1 MTEQGVRRLFSLA
14 GVLPLSVAHALGA
27 LIGWVAAFIPNRMRQ
42 VTRRNLELC
51 FPHMS
56 QHERRRLERQSLME
70 TGKTLCEA
78 PIFWRKPR
86 QAVLDMVRETPG
98 IEAVHQAHAEGRGI
112 ILLTPHF
119 GAWELGGLYCS
130 SLWPMTILYKPPKQ
144 AALDAPIREGRA
156 RFGAA
161 VVPTDASGVRALL
174 RSLKNLEAVGI
185 LPDQEPTEGEGV
197 FAPFLGHP
205 ALTMTLPMRLLARTR
220 GEHEARVFLTITER
234 LPHGRG
240 FRQHFMPAE
249 PGMYSEDMTLAAA
262 ALNRGVEA
270 CLRIA
275 PAQYQWSYKRF
286 RQHPQG
292 GDRYAANSSQ
302 GQTKT

>member
-1 MTEQGVRRLFSLA
+1 MTEQGVRRIFGLA
-14 GVLPLSVAHALGA
+14 GRLPLSIAHALGA
-27 LIGWVAAFIPNRMRQ
+27 MIGLVATLCPNRMRA

-51 FPHMS
+51 FPQLS
-56 QHERRRLERQSLME
+56 PHERRRLERQSLIE

-78 PIFWRKPR
+78 PIFWRKSR
-86 QAVLDMVRETPG
+86 QTVLDLVRETPG
-98 IEAVHQAHAEGRGI
+98 IAAVHRAHAEERGI

-130 SLWPMTILYKPPKQ
+130 SQWPMTILYKPPKQ

-161 VVPTDASGVRALL
+161 VVPTDSSGVRALL
-174 RSLKNLEAVGI
+174 RGLKNAEAVGI

-220 GEHEARVFLTITER
+220 GERQARVFLTITER
-234 LPHGRG
+234 LPHARG

-249 PGMYSEDMTLAAA
+249 DDIYSDDMQLATA

-270 CLRIA
+270 CLHVA
-275 PAQYQWSYKRF
+275 PQQYQWSYKRF
-286 RQHPQG
+286 RQRPEG
-292 GDRYAANSSQ
+292 LPEIY
-302 GQTKT
+302 

>member
-1 MTEQGVRRLFSLA
+1 MTPQSVRRLFTLA
-14 GVLPLSVAHALGA
+14 GLLSLPAVHAVGA
-27 LIGWVAAFIPNRMRQ
+27 LIGLVASLVPNRMRQ

-51 FPHMS
+51 FPQWS
-56 QHERRRLERQSLME
+56 AAERRRLERQSLIE

-86 QAVLDMVRETPG
+86 QTVLDLVRECPG

-112 ILLTPHF
+112 VLLTPHF

-130 SLWPMTILYKPPKQ
+130 SQWPMTILYKPPKQ
-144 AALDAPIREGRA
+144 AALDDPIREGRA

-161 VVPTDASGVRALL
+161 VVPTDSSGVRALL
-174 RSLKNLEAVGI
+174 RGLKNAEAVGI

-205 ALTMTLPMRLLARTR
+205 ALTMTLPMRLIARTR
-220 GEHEARVFLTITER
+220 GERQARVFLTITER
-234 LPHGRG
+234 LPNARG
-240 FRQHFMPAE
+240 FRQHYMPAE
-249 PGMYSEDMTLAAA
+249 DDIYSDDMQLAAA

-270 CLRIA
+270 CIRIA
-275 PAQYQWSYKRF
+275 PTQYQWSYKRF
-286 RQHPQG
+286 RQRPE
-292 GDRYAANSSQ
+292 RLPEVY
-302 GQTKT
+302 

>member
-1 MTEQGVRRLFSLA
+1 MTPQGVRRLFSLA
-14 GVLPLSVAHALGA
+14 GGLPLPVAHTLGSM
-27 LIGWVAAFIPNRMRQ
+27 IGFIATLFPNRMRQ

-51 FPHMS
+51 FPHIS
-56 QHERRRLERQSLME
+56 SAERRRLERQSLIE

-86 QAVLDMVRETPG
+86 QTVLDLVRESPG

-112 ILLTPHF
+112 VLLTPHF

-130 SLWPMTILYKPPKQ
+130 SQWPMTILYKPPKQ
-144 AALDAPIREGRA
+144 AALDEPIREGRA

-161 VVPTDASGVRALL
+161 VVPTDSSGVRAQL
-174 RSLKNLEAVGI
+174 RGLKNAEAVGI

-220 GEHEARVFLTITER
+220 GERQARVFLTITER
-234 LPHGRG
+234 LPHARG

-249 PGMYSEDMTLAAA
+249 DDIYNDDMQLAAA

-270 CLRIA
+270 CLRVA
-275 PAQYQWSYKRF
+275 PEQYQWSYKRF
-286 RQHPQG
+286 RQRPEG
-292 GDRYAANSSQ
+292 LSEIY
-302 GQTKT
+302 

>member
-14 GVLPLSVAHALGA
+14 GLLPLRAAHALGA
-27 LIGWVAAFIPNRMRQ
+27 LIGLVAAVFPNRMRE
-42 VTRRNLELC
+42 VTRRNLALC
-51 FPHMS
+51 FPHMCLG
-56 QHERRRLERQSLME
+56 ERRQLERQSLIE

-78 PIFWRKPR
+78 PLFWRKPR
-86 QAVLDMVRETPG
+86 QTVLNLVRETPG
-98 IEAVHQAHAEGRGI
+98 IAAVHQAHAEGRGI
-112 ILLTPHF
+112 VLLTPHF

-130 SLWPMTILYKPPKQ
+130 SQWPMTILYKPPKQ
-144 AALDAPIREGRA
+144 LALDEPIREGRA

-161 VVPTDASGVRALL
+161 VVPTDTSGVRALL
-174 RSLKNLEAVGI
+174 RGLKNAEAVGI

-220 GEHEARVFLTITER
+220 GERQARMFLTITER
-234 LPHGRG
+234 LPHARG

-249 PGMYSEDMTLAAA
+249 DDMYSDDMQLATA

-270 CLRIA
+270 CLRVA
-275 PAQYQWSYKRF
+275 PEQYQWSYKRF
-286 RQHPQG
+286 RQRPEG
-292 GDRYAANSSQ
+292 EPEVY
-302 GQTKT
+302 

>member
-1 MTEQGVRRLFSLA
+1 MTPQGVRRMFSLA
-14 GVLPLSVAHALGA
+14 GLLSLPAAHAVGA
-27 LIGWVAAFIPNRMRQ
+27 LIGWVATLAPNRMRQ

-51 FPHMS
+51 FPHYS
-56 QHERRRLERQSLME
+56 AAERQRLERQSLIE

-86 QAVLDMVRETPG
+86 QTVLDLVRECPG
-98 IEAVHQAHAEGRGI
+98 IEAVHRAYSEGRGI
-112 ILLTPHF
+112 VLLTPHF
-119 GAWELGGLYCS
+119 GAWELGGLFCS
-130 SLWPMTILYKPPKQ
+130 SQWPMTILYKPPKQ
-144 AALDAPIREGRA
+144 AALDDPIREGRA

-174 RSLKNLEAVGI
+174 RGLKNAEAVGI

-205 ALTMTLPMRLLARTR
+205 ALTMTLPMRLIARTR
-220 GEHEARVFLTITER
+220 GERQARVFLTITER
-234 LPHGRG
+234 LPHARG
-240 FRQHFMPAE
+240 FRQHFTPAE
-249 PGMYSEDMTLAAA
+249 DAIYSDDMQLAAA

-286 RQHPQG
+286 RQRPEG
-292 GDRYAANSSQ
+292 LPEVY
-302 GQTKT
+302 